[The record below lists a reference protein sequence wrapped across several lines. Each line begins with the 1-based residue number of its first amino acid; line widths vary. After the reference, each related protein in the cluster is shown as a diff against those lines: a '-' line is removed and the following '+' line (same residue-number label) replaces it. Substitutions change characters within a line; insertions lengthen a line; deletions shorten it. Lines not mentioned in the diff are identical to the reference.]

1 MTPPVPQPVLSRNG
15 ADAREYQ
22 FTASDAPRAT
32 SPGPWQPLG
41 PLSRPWLTT
50 EGGSVAGEPELT
62 SHSRD
67 VEQLLAERGDQLIRA
82 AIALA
87 GSRAE
92 GEDLLQA
99 AIERPLRRR
108 CRIESDL
115 EGYLRRTLYSL

>member
-1 MTPPVPQPVLSRNG
+1 M
-15 ADAREYQ
+15 
-22 FTASDAPRAT
+22 
-32 SPGPWQPLG
+32 
-41 PLSRPWLTT
+41 
-50 EGGSVAGEPELT
+50 AGEPELT